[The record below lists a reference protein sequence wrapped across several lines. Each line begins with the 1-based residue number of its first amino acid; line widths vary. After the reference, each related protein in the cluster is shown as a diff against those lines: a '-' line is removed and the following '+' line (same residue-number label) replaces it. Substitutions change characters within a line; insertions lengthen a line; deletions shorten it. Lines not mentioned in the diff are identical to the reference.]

1 MLDYYLLIKAFL
13 SIFVIMDPFG
23 GLTILISLT
32 KKHSVAERRNI
43 IKKAVSIAAG
53 ILLIFVL
60 VGEKILEFFGISL
73 NSFRIAGGII
83 LLIMGIEY
91 VLDLRITRESLLGY
105 SIAVVPLATP
115 LITGPGVITST
126 IIVVMHYGKLIAF
139 LAAGL
144 SLLITLIIFYYSN
157 IIYKFLGKQ
166 GNEILSRLM
175 GLVLTAIAVE
185 FIVQG
190 IKGMFFA

>member
-1 MLDYYLLIKAFL
+1 MLNYYIIVKAFL

-23 GLTILISLT
+23 GITILMSLT
-32 KKHSVAERRNI
+32 KKKSVLERRDI
-43 IKKAVSIAAG
+43 IKRAVSIAAG
-53 ILLIFVL
+53 ILLIFIL
-60 VGEKILEFFGISL
+60 FGEKILEFFGISI

-105 SIAVVPLATP
+105 SIAIVPLATP

-126 IIVVMHYGKLIAF
+126 IIIVMHYGKLIAF
-139 LAAGL
+139 IAAGL
-144 SLLITLIIFYYSN
+144 SLLITLVIFYYSN
-157 IIYKFLGKQ
+157 VIYKFLGRQ

-190 IKGMFFA
+190 IRGMFFA

>member
-1 MLDYYLLIKAFL
+1 MLDYYSIMKAFL

-23 GLTILISLT
+23 GITILMSLT
-32 KKHSVAERRNI
+32 KKQSVFERRNT
-43 IKKAVSIAAG
+43 IKKAVSIAAF
-53 ILLIFVL
+53 ILLLFIFF
-60 VGEKILEFFGISL
+60 GGKILEFFGISL

-105 SIAVVPLATP
+105 SIAAVPLATP
-115 LITGPGVITST
+115 LITGPGVITSAI
-126 IIVVMHYGKLIAF
+126 IIVIHYGKFIALI
-139 LAAGL
+139 AAGL
-144 SLLITLIIFYYSN
+144 SLLMTFIIFYYSN

>member
-1 MLDYYLLIKAFL
+1 MFDFYLLLKAFL

-23 GLTILISLT
+23 GVTILLSLT
-32 KKHSVAERRNI
+32 KKQSVNERRQI
-43 IKKAVSIAAG
+43 IKKAVSIAAFILLLFILFGQG
-53 ILLIFVL
+53 ILN
-60 VGEKILEFFGISL
+60 FFGVSL

-91 VLDLRITRESLLGY
+91 VLDLRITRESLISY

-126 IIVVMHYGKLIAF
+126 IIIVMQYGKFVAFIA
-139 LAAGL
+139 AAI
-144 SLLITLIIFYYSN
+144 SLLITFIIFYYSN

-166 GNEILSRLM
+166 GNEIVSRLM
-175 GLVLTAIAVE
+175 GLILTAIAVE
-185 FIVQG
+185 FIIQG
-190 IKGMFFA
+190 IKGVFFP